1 MSLPPSYNAPNDASV
16 VCKFKKALYGLKQSS
31 KAWFGRFRCAMKK
44 YGYEESNVDHTLFL
58 KRKNGKLA
66 TLIIYVDDMIVTG
79 DDLDEIGKLKG
90 YLAFEFAMNDLGG
103 LKYFLG
109 IKIGAPIEQNHGLEE
124 YLDQVPTDMG

>member
-1 MSLPPSYNAPNDASV
+1 MMPVL
-16 VCKFKKALYGLKQSS
+16 LYGLKQSS

-44 YGYEESNVDHTLFL
+44 YGYEESNADHTLFL